1 MLFLNPLHFF
11 VLGLF
16 QSNQALFDLIDL
28 ESVGLVLFGE
38 FEVLALLLDIGFP
51 LHKELPG

>member
-1 MLFLNPLHFF
+1 MLFLNSLHFF